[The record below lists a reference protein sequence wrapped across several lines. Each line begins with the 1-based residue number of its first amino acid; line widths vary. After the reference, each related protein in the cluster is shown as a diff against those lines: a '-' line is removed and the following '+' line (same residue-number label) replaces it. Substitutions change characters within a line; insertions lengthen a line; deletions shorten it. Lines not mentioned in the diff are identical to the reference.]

1 METTGAGPVELSKT
15 LGQRITEQ
23 NGWGREKAFAD
34 AVLDQVR
41 ADRLVAVTVPTEHGG
56 DGLSA
61 LDAARITFNISRV
74 SPGAGMIYAMHM
86 SQLLTLIRHAAPT
99 PFFDDFQKK
108 IVREQ
113 MLLGSITSEAGV
125 GGDIFGSICTIED
138 LGGGKLSL
146 YKDCPIISYFD
157 LTGAFLITAN
167 RVDANGHKTQ
177 VLFLAEAGQLEY
189 TSSPEM
195 QLTGLRGVVNK
206 SYKITARFDEAAILP
221 GNFPAIQR
229 ETMTPTVN
237 LLWSSVWSGMAWQAI
252 DRAKRHLARQ
262 KAEEADVA
270 PVMRHEISR
279 LVNKHYIMNAII
291 RDAVAEYE
299 SNAAATDVV
308 KGMNM
313 SARNARLKILCSELV
328 NEITQGA
335 LAIVGIGGY
344 ALEGAISMSEVVRDA
359 LSAPL
364 QVSNYRLGIRNAK
377 VERFL
382 DEVL

>member
-1 METTGAGPVELSKT
+1 MQTTEAGPVELSKT
-15 LGQRITEQ
+15 LAKRVTQK
-23 NGWGREKAFAD
+23 NCWGGEKAVGD
-34 AVLDQVR
+34 AVLDQGR
-41 ADRLVAVTVPTEHGG
+41 ADRLIAVTVPTEHGG
-56 DGLSA
+56 DGLGV
-61 LDAARITFNISRV
+61 LDGARIAFNISRV
-74 SPGAGMIYAMHM
+74 SAGAGMIYAMHM
-86 SQLLTLIRHAAPT
+86 SQLFTLIRHAAAT

-108 IVREQ
+108 VAREQ

-125 GGDIFGSICTIED
+125 GGDIFGSICTIDE
-138 LGGGKLSL
+138 LGGGKMSL
-146 YKDCPIISYFD
+146 FKDCPIISYYD

-167 RVDANGHKTQ
+167 RIDANGHKTQ
-177 VLFLAEAGQLEY
+177 VLFVAEADQIEY
-189 TSSPEM
+189 SSSPEM
-195 QLTGLRGVVNK
+195 ALTGLRGVVNK
-206 SYKITARFDEAAILP
+206 SYKITARFDEAAIFP
-221 GNFPAIQR
+221 GNYPAIQR

-237 LLWSSVWSGMAWQAI
+237 ILWSSVWSGIAWQAI
-252 DRAKRHLARQ
+252 DRAKRHLAKQ
-262 KAEEADVA
+262 KVEEADVA
-270 PVMRHEISR
+270 PVMRHELSR
-279 LVNKHYIMNAII
+279 LVDKHYVMNAII

-299 SNAAATDVV
+299 SNVAATDVI

-344 ALEGAISMSEVVRDA
+344 ALDGAISMSEVVRDA